1 MPEPKSLSAD
11 KVQIFVLL
19 LGYLA
24 LSLYIVPAATR
35 PRIEFFAHL
44 VTAAVAGFAGAY
56 LALRFA
62 HLPASPWILGLGG
75 GAAGSRGPGPAFV
88 RQEAA
93 RRRPIFLAFAATL
106 VASPRLRRASS
117 SVERQ
122 SVDTSLYGVN
132 LAAYTAL
139 IPRPEADAGAIESH
153 GDAALLVTGEGK
165 LHRITDARE
174 ALHADPLSITAPI
187 DRAAYLASLGKVAGH
202 GG

>member
-1 MPEPKSLSAD
+1 M
-11 KVQIFVLL
+11 
-19 LGYLA
+19 
-24 LSLYIVPAATR
+24 PAAAR

-75 GAAGSRGPGPAFV
+75 GAAAV
-88 RQEAA
+88 AA
-93 RRRPIFLAFAATL
+93 LVPHLSGKERLAAGLIFLAFAAAL

-165 LHRITDARE
+165 FYWITDARG

-187 DRAAYLASLGKVAGH
+187 DRAAYVASLGKAAGH